1 MLHPIRISFRKFA
14 LELKRINNPDMKI
27 LIIGGV
33 AGGATAATRL
43 RRLSEENEI
52 IIFEK
57 GEHVS
62 FANCGLP
69 YHIGGVITKR
79 SKLLLQ
85 TPTSLKTRFN
95 LDVRIYNEVLKIN
108 KEEKTVEVRNLVTKE
123 IYTETYDKL
132 LLSPGAEPFRP
143 NIPGI
148 ESDKIMTLRNVA
160 DMDRIISKTKD
171 LKNIAVVGG
180 GFIGLEVAENLV
192 EKELKVTVIE
202 LGNQVMAPVDFEFAK
217 MVELHA
223 TTKNLNI
230 LINTGVEAFQEKG
243 DEIELKLNTGETI
256 LADAVVFAI
265 GVKPENA
272 LAKAAGL
279 DLGVTG
285 GIAVNEF
292 MQTSDAD
299 IYAVGDAVEVSH
311 FINQVKVL
319 IPLAWPANRQGRIVA
334 DNMVRGN
341 KISYKGTLGTS
352 IIKFFDLTVGATGL
366 NEKLL
371 KRYKIPYQTTTV
383 TRANHASYYPGS
395 TNIILKIN
403 FAKDGTI
410 YGAQALGQEGVDK
423 RIDVIATAIKGNL
436 TVYDLQEIEIAY
448 APPYNS
454 AKDPVNILGYVAEN
468 MLNGDLEAVNYDELD
483 ALLSNKD
490 AILVDVRTEKEF
502 EKGSIPNAINLDL
515 DTIRENLDF
524 FDKTKTYVI
533 YCQIGLRG
541 YLAHSILK
549 NNNIKSI
556 NLNGGYSIWKSAN
569 SEKAN
574 PILV

>member
-1 MLHPIRISFRKFA
+1 
-14 LELKRINNPDMKI
+14 MKI
-27 LIIGGV
+27 FIIGGV

-69 YHIGGVITKR
+69 YHIGGVIADR
-79 SKLLLQ
+79 NKLLLQ
-85 TPTSLKTRFN
+85 TPISLKRRYN
-95 LDVRIYNEVLKIN
+95 LDVRVFNEVIKIDKN
-108 KEEKTVEVRNLVTKE
+108 QKTVEVRNLITKE
-123 IYTETYDKL
+123 RYTESYDKL
-132 LLSPGAEPFRP
+132 LLSPGAEPFKP

-148 ESDKIMTLRNVA
+148 NSDKIMTLRNVA
-160 DMDRIISKTKD
+160 DMDRIIAKTKN

-192 EKELKVTVIE
+192 EIGLSVNVIE
-202 LGNQVMAPVDFEFAK
+202 LGNQVMAPVDYEFAK
-217 MVELHA
+217 MVQHHA
-223 TTKNLNI
+223 AAKNLTI
-230 LINTGVEAFQEKG
+230 HVNTGVEAFEEKE
-243 DEIELKLNTGETI
+243 DKIVLKLNNGQTM

-272 LAKAAGL
+272 LAKAIGL
-279 DLGVTG
+279 ELGVTG

-292 MQTSDAD
+292 MQTSDPD
-299 IYAVGDAVEVSH
+299 IYAVGDAIEVSH
-311 FINQVKVL
+311 YINQAKVL

-334 DNMVRGN
+334 DNITRGN
-341 KISYKGTLGTS
+341 KTAYKGTLGTS

-371 KRYKIPYQTTTV
+371 KRYNIPYRTVTV
-383 TRANHASYYPGS
+383 TRANHASYYPGA
-395 TNIILKIN
+395 TNIVLKMN
-403 FAKDGTI
+403 FGEDGTI

-436 TVYDLQEIEIAY
+436 TIYDLQEIEVAY
-448 APPYNS
+448 APPYNA

-468 MLNGDLEAVNYDELD
+468 MLNDDVRLVNYDHLEEYLETE
-483 ALLSNKD
+483 NG
-490 AILVDVRTEKEF
+490 ILIDVRTKTEF
-502 EKGSIPNAINLDL
+502 ENGAIPNAIHMDV
-515 DTIRENLDF
+515 DTLRENLDF
-524 FDKTKTYVI
+524 FDKNKKYVI

-541 YLAHSILK
+541 YLAQRILI
-549 NNNIKSI
+549 NNNIDSV
-556 NLNGGYSIWKSAN
+556 NLNGGYGLWKPVN
-569 SEKAN
+569 S
-574 PILV
+574 

>member
-1 MLHPIRISFRKFA
+1 
-14 LELKRINNPDMKI
+14 MKI

-33 AGGATAATRL
+33 AGGATAAARL

-69 YHIGGVITKR
+69 YHIGGVIADR
-79 SKLLLQ
+79 SKLLLH

-95 LDVRIYNEVLKIN
+95 LDVRIFNEVVKIN
-108 KEEKTVEVRNLVTKE
+108 KEEKTVEVRNLITKE
-123 IYTETYDKL
+123 IYTESYDKL

-148 ESDKIMTLRNVA
+148 DSDKIMTLRNVA
-160 DMDRIISKTKD
+160 DMDRIIAKTKD

-192 EKELKVTVIE
+192 EKELNVTVIE
-202 LGNQVMAPVDFEFAK
+202 LGNQVMAPVDYEFAK
-217 MVELHA
+217 MVQHHA
-223 TTKNLNI
+223 AAKNLNI
-230 LINTGVEAFQEKG
+230 LVNTGVEAFEEKG
-243 DEIELKLNTGETI
+243 NEIELKLNTGKTI

-265 GVKPENA
+265 GVKPENG

-292 MQTSDAD
+292 MQTSDPN

-311 FINQVKVL
+311 YINQAKVL

-334 DNMVRGN
+334 DNITRGN

-352 IIKFFDLTVGATGL
+352 IIKFFDLTVAATGL

-371 KRYKIPYQTTTV
+371 KRYNIPYRTVTV
-383 TRANHASYYPGS
+383 TRGNHAGYYPGA
-395 TNIILKIN
+395 TNIVLKIN
-403 FAKDGTI
+403 FGEDGTI

-436 TVYDLQEIEIAY
+436 TIYDLQEIEIAY

-468 MLNGDLEAVNYDELD
+468 ILKDDVRFINYDQLD
-483 ALLSNKD
+483 DYLLTEN
-490 AILVDVRTEKEF
+490 ATLIDVRTQKEF
-502 EKGSIPNAINLDL
+502 ENGAIPNAINMDV
-515 DTIRENLDF
+515 DTLRNNLDF
-524 FDKTKTYVI
+524 FYKNKKYVI

-541 YLAHSILK
+541 YLAQRILR
-549 NNNIKSI
+549 NHGIYSV
-556 NLNGGYSIWKSAN
+556 NLNGGYGLWKPVN
-569 SEKAN
+569 S
-574 PILV
+574 